1 MADLEGKTIAATY
14 RSVLNVGTANN
25 QELDGTPRV
34 IADGAGNASLLFLST
49 DSVLISGSGTRL
61 DFNTDGSGEYISGD
75 GTDLTIAAGTAL
87 NITADI
93 IDLSDAAKDITL
105 YNAVDALNFD
115 SNTLSIDASN
125 NRIGIGTSSPAGK
138 LSIETIPDDTT
149 GLWIDSS
156 TANLSGGTGLAVITN
171 NHASTTDALLRV
183 HQESGSATAS
193 GDLIRATITS
203 GNTDVFNVK
212 NDGKVGI
219 GTASP
224 TNNLDVAGVSA
235 TTCRVTSSAIADG
248 TGTGFTVQGLANGE
262 DTEHTTQ
269 MGLYVYNSDI
279 TDPVS
284 FIRLDSQDSIV
295 HYMWFDDN
303 DALHWSPTV
312 GHIGTTNGTA
322 VFDQT
327 SDERLKDISS
337 DAFPY
342 GLDAVN
348 RITPIQY
355 KFKKDKDKINKLG
368 FGAQTI
374 QDIVPEVVKDTG
386 ECLDGYNEIRTEDGQ
401 STFTPKGEIEGNTK
415 LVMEYQQIIPVL
427 VKAIQE
433 LSAKVEALENA

>member
-1 MADLEGKTIAATY
+1 T
-14 RSVLNVGTANN
+14 
-25 QELDGTPRV
+25 RV
-34 IADGAGNASLLFLST
+34 
-49 DSVLISGSGTRL
+49 
-61 DFNTDGSGEYISGD
+61 
-75 GTDLTIAAGTAL
+75 
-87 NITADI
+87 
-93 IDLSDAAKDITL
+93 
-105 YNAVDALNFD
+105 
-115 SNTLSIDASN
+115 
-125 NRIGIGTSSPAGK
+125 GIGTSSPGTELHVK
-138 LSIETIPDDTT
+138 GTSPTIR
-149 GLWIDSS
+149 LENSS
-156 TANLSGGTGLAVITN
+156 TADDVVNFTYDNNNSLVKTMATTNAADFGWLDTGGN
-171 NHASTTDALLRV
+171 NIFMIKA
-183 HQESGSATAS
+183 G
-193 GDLIRATITS
+193 
-203 GNTDVFNVK
+203 GN
-212 NDGKVGI
+212 VGI
-219 GTASP
+219 GTDSP
-224 TNNLDVAGVSA
+224 TNNLDVTGVSG
-235 TTCRVTSSAIADG
+235 TYCRVTSSAIADG

-401 STFTPKGEIEGNTK
+401 STFTPKG
-415 LVMEYQQIIPVL
+415 
-427 VKAIQE
+427 
-433 LSAKVEALENA
+433 